1 MLHVCIDLPL
11 LSFLRL
17 WRSEEYLPKELWPQD
32 NKGRKPMYDEEEA
45 LGSYETVRIYEA
57 NANDKMLC
65 QQCFQSDAARV
76 LTENEGTALSVSH
89 GKLSFQLI
97 HRSADRIGV
106 DVEISAKANTASC
119 QRKVY
124 IQPTVPKGCVW
135 FLHFFFPSILTTAI
149 TTFRRIKMIM
159 IPCMT
164 SIRLSFSWGPVA
176 NDE

>member
-1 MLHVCIDLPL
+1 MLHVCIDLPF

-32 NKGRKPMYDEEEA
+32 NKGREPKYDEEEA

-76 LTENEGTALSVSH
+76 LTENEGIALSVSH
-89 GKLSFQLI
+89 GKLSFQFI

-106 DVEISAKANTASC
+106 DVEISAKANTVSC

-124 IQPTVPKGCVW
+124 IQPTVPKDCVW
-135 FLHFFFPSILTTAI
+135 FLHFFLPSILTTAV

-164 SIRLSFSWGPVA
+164 SIRLSFS
-176 NDE
+176 

>member
-1 MLHVCIDLPL
+1 MLHVFIDLPL
-11 LSFLRL
+11 LSFFRL

-76 LTENEGTALSVSH
+76 LTENEGIALSVSH
-89 GKLSFQLI
+89 GKLSFQFI

-124 IQPTVPKGCVW
+124 IQPTV
-135 FLHFFFPSILTTAI
+135 HFFLPSILTTAI
-149 TTFRRIKMIM
+149 ITFRRIKMIM

-164 SIRLSFSWGPVA
+164 SIRLSFS
-176 NDE
+176 